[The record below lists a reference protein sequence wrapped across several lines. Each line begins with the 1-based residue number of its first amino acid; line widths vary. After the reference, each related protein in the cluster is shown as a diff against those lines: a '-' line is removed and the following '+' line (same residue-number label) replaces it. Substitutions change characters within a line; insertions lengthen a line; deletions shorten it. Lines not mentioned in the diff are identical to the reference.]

1 MGFLHASSSFTRF
14 KITDD
19 IPKELWATIPEK
31 LKQFSFKEIEDTT
44 DERAWGWVCFD
55 DMLDSWW
62 RTAPP
67 EKGHYL
73 AFSLRLDT
81 RRLSAAVIKKHLA
94 LALREEETRNKEQGK
109 KNTSRARKTE
119 LKEQT
124 KIRLM
129 ARTLPVPAEFN
140 VAWNM
145 QSNDVYFASTQAK
158 VVDLF
163 TDYFTL
169 TFDLHLEQ
177 LTPYS
182 LALRLLG
189 DDAQS
194 ALDAIQPTIFAQ
206 QGAV

>member
-1 MGFLHASSSFTRF
+1 MGFLNASSSFTRF
-14 KITDD
+14 RITDD
-19 IPKELWATIPEK
+19 IPKELWGQIPEK
-31 LKQFSFKEIEDTT
+31 LKQFGFKEIEDTA
-44 DERAWGWVCFD
+44 DERGWGWVCFD
-55 DMLDSWW
+55 DMLDAWW

-73 AFSLRLDT
+73 TFSLRLDT
-81 RRLSAAVIKKHLA
+81 RRISAAVVKKHLT
-94 LALREEETRNKEQGK
+94 LALREEEKRNQDQGK
-109 KNTSRARKTE
+109 KFISRARKTE
-119 LKEQT
+119 LKEQV
-124 KIRLM
+124 KLKLM

-145 QSNDVYFASTQAK
+145 QTGDVFFASTQGK

-182 LALRLLG
+182 LALKLLG
-189 DDAQS
+189 EDVQS
-194 ALDAIQPTIFAQ
+194 KLDTIEPTSFA
-206 QGAV
+206 

>member
-1 MGFLHASSSFTRF
+1 MGFLNASSSFTRF
-14 KITDD
+14 KITDE
-19 IPKELWATIPEK
+19 ISKELWGQIPEK
-31 LKQFSFKEIEDTT
+31 LKQFGFKEIEDSA
-44 DERAWGWVCFD
+44 DERGWGWVCFD
-55 DMLDSWW
+55 DMLDAWW

-73 AFSLRLDT
+73 TFSLRLDT
-81 RRLSAAVIKKHLA
+81 RRISAAVVKKHLT
-94 LALREEETRNKEQGK
+94 LALREEEKRNQEQGK
-109 KNTSRARKTE
+109 KFISRARKTE
-119 LKEQT
+119 LKEQV
-124 KIRLM
+124 KLKLM

-145 QSNDVYFASTQAK
+145 QTGDVFFASTQGK

-182 LALRLLG
+182 LALKLLG
-189 DDAQS
+189 DEVQTK
-194 ALDAIQPTIFAQ
+194 LDSIEPTSFA
-206 QGAV
+206 